1 MPFQPGQSGNPNG
14 RKKGSPNKSTK
25 EIREAYQAF
34 VESNVDE
41 FQNWLAQ
48 IEDPA
53 RRFEIILKI
62 SDFFLPKMTRTEVT
76 GADGEDLFKN
86 ITFTFTTADERNMEG
101 DK

>member
-1 MPFQPGQSGNPNG
+1 MPFEKDNNLGG
-14 RKKGSPNKSTK
+14 RKKGSVNRTTK
-25 EIREAYQAF
+25 EIREAYQQF
-34 VESNVDE
+34 VEGNVDE

>member
-86 ITFTFTTADERNMEG
+86 ITFTFTTADERNME
-101 DK
+101 DNK